1 MEAIARSCSVEHN
14 GSKWRRESG
23 MTTPK
28 PRDSIARK
36 REATKAK
43 RSMASFHQVQQSSSS
58 SSSFLHLPHDRLAF
72 PFSQHLIEQEPVHDP
87 ALDSVGSRCA
97 GCTTLSSPRRLDQRK
112 EGRKEGGREGR
123 TKSEDVEIPTCIVC
137 AEARLRRQRQAE
149 KGGGEAAVERGKGN
163 LGCTKLRVGVRHAA
177 PCMHF
182 TRPRLR

>member
-1 MEAIARSCSVEHN
+1 
-14 GSKWRRESG
+14 
-23 MTTPK
+23 MTTTK

-43 RSMASFHQVQQSSSS
+43 RSMASFHQMQQSSSSS

-112 EGRKEGGREGR
+112 EGRKEGGRGGPKAKMLKFQR
-123 TKSEDVEIPTCIVC
+123 ASCVQRRGCGGKD
-137 AEARLRRQRQAE
+137 RQR
-149 KGGGEAAVERGKGN
+149 KGGGESGGGTWEGQAWVHQAAGRSETCSSLHALYASASALIFASRVVLAFSNR
-163 LGCTKLRVGVRHAA
+163 KL
-177 PCMHF
+177 
-182 TRPRLR
+182 